1 MNTIYTCGIKINPIS
16 IGEILSIVEDWLSK
30 GKKGFQIT
38 GVNIEQIALL
48 SKDKNFVHY
57 VNSSDIINIDGIAV
71 YSYLKFKGYKLSERT
86 LCADILSSLLNVADK
101 KRESVYL
108 LGATEE
114 TINQLVC
121 NLNSKYPNINI
132 VGYHNGYF
140 TNEQEIVDDISSK
153 SPNYL
158 FIGMPSPFKERF
170 ITTYKKKLNAG
181 VCFGVGGMFDI
192 LAGKAMRAPAKVQ
205 KLGLEWLYRITQNPS
220 GHSKRVIK
228 ALLPCLKVFIKHLF
242 EKKRQIY

>member
-16 IGEILSIVEDWLSK
+16 IEEILSIVDDWLSK
-30 GKKGFQIT
+30 GKKGLQIT

-48 SKDKNFVHY
+48 SKDKNFEDY
-57 VNSSDIINIDGIAV
+57 VNSSDIVNIDGIAV

-86 LCADILSSLLNVADK
+86 LCADILSSLLDSAIRKGV
-101 KRESVYL
+101 SIYL

-114 TINQLVC
+114 TIKQLVC
-121 NLNSKYPNINI
+121 NLNSAYPNINI

-140 TNEQEIVDDISSK
+140 KNEQEIVKDISSK
-153 SPNYL
+153 SPDYL

-170 ITTYKKKLNAG
+170 ITTYKKELETG

-192 LAGKAMRAPAKVQ
+192 LAGKANRAPEKVQ

-228 ALLPCLKVFIKHLF
+228 ALLPCLNVFIKHLF

>member
-16 IGEILSIVEDWLSK
+16 IEEILSIVDDWLSK
-30 GKKGFQIT
+30 GKKGLQIT

-48 SKDKNFVHY
+48 SKDKNFEDY
-57 VNSSDIINIDGIAV
+57 VNSSDIVNIDGIAV

-86 LCADILSSLLNVADK
+86 LCADILSCLLDSANRK
-101 KRESVYL
+101 GESIYL

-114 TINQLVC
+114 TIKQLVC
-121 NLNSKYPNINI
+121 NLNSAYPNINI

-140 TNEQEIVDDISSK
+140 KNEQEIVKDISSK
-153 SPNYL
+153 SPEYL

-170 ITTYKKKLNAG
+170 ITTYKKELETG

-192 LAGKAMRAPAKVQ
+192 IAGKANRAPEKVQ
-205 KLGLEWLYRITQNPS
+205 KLGLEWLYRITQNPT